1 MSSAAAKQRFLEG
14 LMSDP
19 RNVAHAKKVTQ
30 EKKHHG
36 DEVKAEDTHA
46 AQTGKKAAAKKHDA
60 HGTTAAAVAED
71 AAPTEAPTPRSSAA
85 LDGSL
90 TVLGKLKEMEFHS
103 RANLERL
110 AELVLTVGD
119 ELKQKAMVAP
129 LDEVYSAQNALQT
142 KLTTL
147 IEAYKAECD
156 RLQGESA

>member
-1 MSSAAAKQRFLEG
+1 
-14 LMSDP
+14 MSDP

-36 DEVKAEDTHA
+36 TEVKAEDAHA
-46 AQTGKKAAAKKHDA
+46 AQTGKKASKKQEA
-60 HGTTAAAVAED
+60 RGTATAAAAEE
-71 AAPTEAPTPRSSAA
+71 AAPREAPAVPRSSAA

-90 TVLGKLKEMEFHS
+90 AVLGKLKEMEFYS
-103 RANLERL
+103 RATLERL

-119 ELKQKAMVAP
+119 ELKQTAMTGP

-156 RLQGESA
+156 RLHGESA